1 MPSPASLACF
11 VMLALAAN
19 ANAAAP
25 AEAVPQARASA
36 CAEGWCNGQ
45 WVPQA
50 SAVADAAVSVPD
62 DSAVQGAI
70 AALREDP
77 LMGGTHRVQRLHW
90 RTKESEE
97 PAKPQPWLRRVVEWI
112 IAAAQWLARNVRA
125 LLIVA
130 TVLGAAMLAVLIS
143 EDEPPPTHVR
153 GLDIR
158 PDELPEDVG
167 RAARHVWERGDR
179 RGAMILLYR
188 ALLSRLVHR
197 YHAAIRD
204 SSTEGDCLRQA
215 ARKLPAAPLNYVS
228 RFVACWQRAMYAASW
243 PEPADFEQ
251 LCVGFEAALPAP
263 LVGAAAGAPEAGA

>member
-19 ANAAAP
+19 AAAP
-25 AEAVPQARASA
+25 ADA
-36 CAEGWCNGQ
+36 
-45 WVPQA
+45 VPQA

-112 IAAAQWLARNVRA
+112 IAAAQWLARNMRA

-130 TVLGAAMLAVLIS
+130 TALGAAMLAVLIS
-143 EDEPPPTHVR
+143 RNWRRHSRIEIPEDQPPPTHVR

-167 RAARHVWERGDR
+167 RAARHLWERGDR
-179 RGAMILLYR
+179 RGALILLYR

-251 LCVGFEAALPAP
+251 LCAGFEAALPAP
-263 LVGAAAGAPEAGA
+263 LAGAAAGAPEAGA